1 MICGFDLSILV
12 INYWYPVNKN
22 REKNVWG
29 TNSSYVII
37 IYFFFGTGIVFSVDR
52 DSKLRMLDFII
63 RQGYQSVVV
72 WIACAVYEIDTI
84 RVVIFD

>member
-1 MICGFDLSILV
+1 MCGGQIRVMLLLFI
-12 INYWYPVNKN
+12 
-22 REKNVWG
+22 
-29 TNSSYVII
+29 
-37 IYFFFGTGIVFSVDR
+37 FFGTGIVFSVDR